1 MISVSFRFIAHF
13 DTPASL
19 AAGFFPLTSASF
31 SRKSIC
37 FCVVKIFLSI
47 FLPTF
52 ILPAHQIGKISNFR
66 KLTCVNP
73 SIGHSDKKTL
83 NKRERKRKSDSL
95 ETRRRFLLLN
105 RSEKVSRGM
114 LTTATGAFAFA
125 DRNIQSNL

>member
-1 MISVSFRFIAHF
+1 MSTRQL
-13 DTPASL
+13 DT
-19 AAGFFPLTSASF
+19 
-31 SRKSIC
+31 
-37 FCVVKIFLSI
+37 
-47 FLPTF
+47 
-52 ILPAHQIGKISNFR
+52 QI
-66 KLTCVNP
+66 
-73 SIGHSDKKTL
+73 KKTL